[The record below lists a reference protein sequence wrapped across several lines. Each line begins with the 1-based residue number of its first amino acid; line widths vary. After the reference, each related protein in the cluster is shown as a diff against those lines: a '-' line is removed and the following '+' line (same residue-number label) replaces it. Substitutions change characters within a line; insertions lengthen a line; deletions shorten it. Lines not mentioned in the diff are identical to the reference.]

1 MYYILSD
8 QDLGDTV
15 SLASIGDGPVIE
27 GVSWFRGVRF
37 TTPIP
42 QPLRFTLDP
51 SVEGSLP
58 YFFRWTIPLMHSDLI
73 AGLREAGVDN
83 IDVYDAVVRDDETGE
98 EYTDFK
104 AVNVIGKVAAAD
116 LSASKYSKDQA
127 TNLISMQFDSLA
139 IDEKKAGP
147 HLLFRLA
154 ECVSAIVVHEKVRN
168 VIKSRDILVGFI
180 EPKDFVS

>member
-15 SLASIGDGPVIE
+15 SLARIGDGPVIE
-27 GVSWFRGVRF
+27 GVTWFRGVRF

-42 QPLRFTLDP
+42 EPLRFTLDP
-51 SVEGSLP
+51 SAEGSLP
-58 YFFRWTIPLMHSDLI
+58 YYFRWTIPLMHDDLI

-98 EYTDFK
+98 EYPDFK

-116 LSASKYSKDQA
+116 LGASKYVDKP
-127 TNLISMQFDSLA
+127 NPLIAVQFDSLA
-139 IDEKKAGP
+139 IDEKKAGS
-147 HLLFRLA
+147 LLMFRLA
-154 ECVSAIVVHEKVRN
+154 ESVTAIVVHEKVRD
-168 VIKSRDILVGFI
+168 VLKAREILVGFI
-180 EPKDFVS
+180 EPKNFVS